1 MDSLKGAIIIA
12 LNILLIILYVLDM
25 ILMPFVDSME
35 LFYTNILIWGVLIFG
50 VLVFALICWL
60 YDL

>member
-1 MDSLKGAIIIA
+1 MDSLKQAIIIS
-12 LNILLIILYVLDM
+12 LNIFLITLYVIDL

-50 VLVFALICWL
+50 VLVFALICLL

>member
-1 MDSLKGAIIIA
+1 MDSLKGAIAIS
-12 LNILLIILYVLDM
+12 LNILLVILYVVDL
-25 ILMPFVDSME
+25 ILMPFVDNME

-60 YDL
+60 HDL

>member
-1 MDSLKGAIIIA
+1 MDSLKQAIIIS
-12 LNILLIILYVLDM
+12 LNILLIILYVIDL

-35 LFYTNILIWGVLIFG
+35 LFYTNILIWGVLILG
-50 VLVFALICWL
+50 VLVFALICLL

>member
-1 MDSLKGAIIIA
+1 MDSLKQAIIIS
-12 LNILLIILYVLDM
+12 LNILSIILYVIDL

-50 VLVFALICWL
+50 VLVFVLICWL